1 VLQEAQVTVSD
12 DSIPEEAPFEG
23 MTESTDIGGTEELT
37 IALRNIVD
45 EWVAAWETQSLSDYF
60 ASYHSEFSPRYQNTQ
75 AEWRSNRQRVISGAP
90 SIELELSEFQYM
102 GVEDGMQE
110 VRFWLRYESP
120 TYSDN
125 TQKKLLFLQ
134 EQGSWKIKEEI
145 NLQVRS

>member
-1 VLQEAQVTVSD
+1 MYSAVDDWVT
-12 DSIPEEAPFEG
+12 
-23 MTESTDIGGTEELT
+23 
-37 IALRNIVD
+37 
-45 EWVAAWETQSLSDYF
+45 AWETKSLPGYF

-75 AEWRSNRQRVISGAP
+75 DEWRSNRQRVISGAA
-90 SIELELSEFQYM
+90 SIELELSEFQYI
-102 GVEDGMQE
+102 GIEDGMLE